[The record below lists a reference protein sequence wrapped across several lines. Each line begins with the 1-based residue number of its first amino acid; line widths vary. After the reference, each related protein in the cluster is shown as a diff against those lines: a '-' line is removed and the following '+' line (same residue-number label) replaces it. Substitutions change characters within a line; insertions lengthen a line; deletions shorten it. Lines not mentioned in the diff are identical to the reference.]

1 MKNKIS
7 IIFLIII
14 IFTNVLTPVLNA
26 VEINKADLTYDH
38 AIDTHIKF
46 YNGGAWHTIKCG
58 YISYKINGEKYPAYC
73 IKHGVHGV
81 DEEGDYTVTIND
93 LLKDKLIYNTIL
105 NGYPY
110 KSPSQLGVETI
121 DDAYVA
127 TKQAINT
134 VLLERNVYEFYKAAD
149 EKGERIINAIYNI
162 SENGKKGNEI
172 NKDAKVNVQ
181 KVGKLIQEE
190 SFYYQEYKVTSDR
203 NISEYE
209 IEDITDFPSGS
220 ILTDVNGKETKKF
233 NKGENFKVKIPKTQ
247 MNKNINGTICVS
259 ANCKTNPVFFGEAP
273 RNNIQNYA
281 VTYKPYANY
290 KTSILL
296 NENTN
301 ISSIKIIKK
310 DEENKTP
317 IKNVVFGL
325 YKNNKLITTAT
336 TNENGIAIFDNLY
349 QGEYRIKEEVANEN
363 YEINTEFININLKYN
378 EQIVKKITNKHKKGS
393 LKITKI
399 DKDDKTLTLGGIE
412 FELYDSNNKLIKTVI
427 TDSNGE
433 ALIENIN
440 IGEYVLKETKTKR
453 EYNLCIDKNIVVEWN
468 KLTDLKIENE
478 KKKGR
483 IKIIKEDKE
492 ESEIKL
498 EGVEFQI
505 IDVNGK
511 VVETLFTDKNGEA
524 ISSKLLIGNY
534 KVKEVGLGTNS
545 NYIINSNEYN
555 ILIENNETIQIT
567 IQNEHKKGNLKII
580 KVDKDDN
587 SLTLGG
593 IEFELIDEKGKVID
607 SLITDANGEAK
618 IDNINVGK
626 YTLKETKTKKEYN
639 LCLDKELTVEWN
651 KTSIIKIENEKKK
664 GKIEIYKKDKNNP
677 KIKIKDAEFN
687 ILNKENKIV
696 ETLKTN
702 ENGYAVSS
710 LLPIGEYYLQEI
722 KTDSKYILDNNQI
735 KIEVKDNE
743 TVKLEVLNEKKKG
756 KIKIIKISGD
766 DSIFLNKYKGD
777 KLSGVIFEIYNKNNE
792 LIEQVCTD
800 ENGEAI
806 SKELEVGLYR
816 IREKSTIKG
825 YILNKRD
832 FFVNITQ
839 NDQIE
844 KIVIK
849 NNPIIPKV
857 KIEKNGQGYAEKNE
871 EIKYEFNIKNLSNTN
886 LEKLIWKEYIPYKQ
900 SKITQIITGTYNEEL
915 NYNIYYK
922 INNGE
927 YKLLKECNSK
937 VSEYINLQSIELQ
950 ANEDITEI
958 MVEYNNVSNNFENV
972 IKTVIYTK
980 VNDKVK
986 NNEKIINNTEVI
998 GQVDGFKATDKS
1010 KYETLIK
1017 EKIITKKLPKTGG

>member
-1 MKNKIS
+1 MEKKQESLIMEKILKLKYLKHKS
-7 IIFLIII
+7 TKI
-14 IFTNVLTPVLNA
+14 LTEP
-26 VEINKADLTYDH
+26 
-38 AIDTHIKF
+38 F
-46 YNGGAWHTIKCG
+46 
-58 YISYKINGEKYPAYC
+58 
-73 IKHGVHGV
+73 
-81 DEEGDYTVTIND
+81 
-93 LLKDKLIYNTIL
+93 
-105 NGYPY
+105 
-110 KSPSQLGVETI
+110 
-121 DDAYVA
+121 
-127 TKQAINT
+127 
-134 VLLERNVYEFYKAAD
+134 VYLQTA
-149 EKGERIINAIYNI
+149 
-162 SENGKKGNEI
+162 
-172 NKDAKVNVQ
+172 
-181 KVGKLIQEE
+181 KLIQ
-190 SFYYQEYKVTSDR
+190 F
-203 NISEYE
+203 
-209 IEDITDFPSGS
+209 
-220 ILTDVNGKETKKF
+220 
-233 NKGENFKVKIPKTQ
+233 
-247 MNKNINGTICVS
+247 
-259 ANCKTNPVFFGEAP
+259 FFGEAP

-290 KTSILL
+290 KTSTIL

-336 TNENGIAIFDNLY
+336 TNEDGIALFENLY
-349 QGEYRIKEEVANEN
+349 QGEYKIKEEVANEN

-378 EQIVKKITNKHKKGS
+378 EQIVKEITNRHKKGS

-427 TDSNGE
+427 TDANGE
-433 ALIENIN
+433 ALIKNIN

-534 KVKEVGLGTNS
+534 KVKEVGLGKNL
-545 NYIINSNEYN
+545 NYIINSHEYD
-555 ILIENNETIQIT
+555 ILVKNNETIQIK

-626 YTLKETKTKKEYN
+626 YTLKETETKKEYN

-664 GKIEIYKKDKNNP
+664 GKIEIYKKDKDNQE
-677 KIKIKDAEFN
+677 IKIDNVEFN
-687 ILNKENKIV
+687 ILNGENKIV
-696 ETLKTN
+696 ENLKTN

-722 KTDSKYILDNNQI
+722 KTDSKYILDNSKI
-735 KIEVKDNE
+735 KIKVKDNE
-743 TVKLEVLNEKKKG
+743 TEKLEVLNEKKKG
-756 KIKIIKISGD
+756 IIKIIKISGE
-766 DSIFLNKYKGD
+766 DSVFLNKYKGD
-777 KLSGVIFEIYNKNNE
+777 KLSGVVFEIYNKNNE

-800 ENGEAI
+800 ENGEAV
-806 SKELEVGLYR
+806 SKKLEVGLYR
-816 IREKSTIKG
+816 IKEKSTING
-825 YILNKRD
+825 YILNKKD

-839 NDQIE
+839 NEQIE
-844 KIVIK
+844 EIVIK
-849 NNPIIPKV
+849 NSPIIPKV
-857 KIEKNGQGYAEKNE
+857 KIEKKR
-871 EIKYEFNIKNLSNTN
+871 TRV
-886 LEKLIWKEYIPYKQ
+886 
-900 SKITQIITGTYNEEL
+900 
-915 NYNIYYK
+915 
-922 INNGE
+922 
-927 YKLLKECNSK
+927 CR
-937 VSEYINLQSIELQ
+937 
-950 ANEDITEI
+950 
-958 MVEYNNVSNNFENV
+958 
-972 IKTVIYTK
+972 
-980 VNDKVK
+980 
-986 NNEKIINNTEVI
+986 
-998 GQVDGFKATDKS
+998 
-1010 KYETLIK
+1010 
-1017 EKIITKKLPKTGG
+1017 KK